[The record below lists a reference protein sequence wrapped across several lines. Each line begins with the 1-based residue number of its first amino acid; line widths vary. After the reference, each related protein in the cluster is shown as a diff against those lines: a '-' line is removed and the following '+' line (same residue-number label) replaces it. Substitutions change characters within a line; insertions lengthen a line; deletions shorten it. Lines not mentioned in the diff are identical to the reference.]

1 MFLFFF
7 RIQCSHTIVF
17 QIFLSISVFLF
28 FPNGIHQC
36 FEFQGSIHS
45 LLILFQGYVLFIEDQ
60 RKKKPYACQYITYT
74 RQHIIL
80 FHTCICSMYWTIETI
95 TCCQIEQFKRICFST
110 NSIALT
116 YISIPKAA
124 DRKNNWKNINHSH
137 LSVAEHQCAS
147 NLNNVFYT
155 IYNLQLI
162 ININLANSNKVLYPH
177 MHSNSLTKK
186 KKVYICAAQTNKNGW
201 WLNDNRRQS
210 TKQVGIPDSRA

>member
-1 MFLFFF
+1 MAY
-7 RIQCSHTIVF
+7 INASN
-17 QIFLSISVFLF
+17 SKA
-28 FPNGIHQC
+28 
-36 FEFQGSIHS
+36 
-45 LLILFQGYVLFIEDQ
+45 LFIHFLYYFKATSYLLKTNA
-60 RKKKPYACQYITYT
+60 RKNRTHVNILHT
-74 RQHIIL
+74 RLHIIL

-186 KKVYICAAQTNKNGW
+186 K
-201 WLNDNRRQS
+201 
-210 TKQVGIPDSRA
+210 GIYMCGAN